1 MNIFDLDN
9 YQEIWHTIT
18 RNKSRSLLT
27 AFGVFWGVFMLVVMV
42 ALGSGISRGIMGQLD
57 GVAQNTSMMFPSN
70 TSMPY
75 KGFKRGRSWNM
86 HSDDLV
92 AMEREFAELKYI
104 SPASFS
110 VSASTRFSTSL

>member
-1 MNIFDLDN
+1 MFDLDN

-57 GVAQNTSMMFPSN
+57 GVAQNTSMLWPSN
-70 TSMPY
+70 TSMP
-75 KGFKRGRSWNM
+75 
-86 HSDDLV
+86 
-92 AMEREFAELKYI
+92 
-104 SPASFS
+104 
-110 VSASTRFSTSL
+110 